1 MSKARW
7 LLSVGAIAFAAP
19 AFAQPTEDTVPTQE
33 SPTEEGAVE
42 QDEQVP
48 EEQEGLIVVTAQGR
62 AQRLQDVPLAV
73 SAVGQEQLQNSGAND
88 IRALNQ
94 LAPSLLVSSTGT
106 EANGSARIRGIG
118 TVGDNPGLESS
129 VAVFVDGVYRS
140 RSGIGLNEIGE
151 VDRIEVLRGPQGTL
165 FGRNASAGI
174 IHVITRKPDFTFG
187 GMGELSYGN
196 YNQIRAQ
203 GAITGPISDTIA
215 FRLDAVYNR
224 RDGFLEVINAAG
236 GTEEDVND
244 RNRAFAR
251 AQLLFEPNDAL
262 SIRLIGDYTWR
273 EESCCGAVYI
283 STLETFDPTPGVPG
297 DFAVRQPGAGGSPNG
312 NRIVDVLASLG
323 GIFPG
328 GGDPFSR
335 QIAITPGTTYR
346 GETTDGGLSLQV
358 DYDFGSVNLTSI
370 SAYRDYKSEG
380 PSDTDYSN
388 VDILRRDNDGNA
400 FRQFKTLSQ
409 EVRLTGNAFD
419 GVLDW
424 LVGGYF
430 AKEELT
436 LRDNLRFGSQYGAF
450 AACRLVA
457 TANPNA
463 ALRNPAN
470 PGCLSTA
477 FVAPG
482 VTARQAFG
490 ANFGAAAPIILGG
503 LDRLSTVNNVGDNTA
518 EYFQES
524 TNFAAFTHNIFSI
537 TDQVSLTLGARYT
550 TETKEFSA
558 DFNNTNT
565 VCPVQQAAFSPFL
578 PGGAAALPAALQ
590 PFAAGIVNLTCQG
603 NSSSA
608 LNAISLNDERDEE
621 EFTGT
626 VVLSAQPST
635 SSLVYAS
642 YSHGY
647 KAGGFNLD
655 RSALGNPIF
664 APNDPRQAA
673 TGGFGTQNLQ
683 FDAEIV
689 DAFEAG
695 FKLTRPGF
703 LFNTA
708 IFHQRFS
715 SFQLNTFNGS
725 VFLVQNVN
733 GCGTE
738 LGVTDS
744 DIGPAA
750 NGTGRCN
757 SEDVEAGVTSTG
769 IELEAQFSPV
779 RDLNFTAGVTYSK
792 TEYADDLV
800 GRDTGVPLDQ
810 ALFLL
815 PGKQLSNAPSFVG
828 TFSVS
833 FTPEIGNSGIRGL
846 FYLDGRMSDDYNT
859 GSDLFPEKEQDGF
872 LLVNGRVGIRG
883 PEQRWALE
891 IWAQNLFDEDYQQ
904 VAFNSP
910 FQGSNS
916 VAQVTAGNGGGAPNF
931 ATANQLFSSF
941 LAEPR
946 TYGITGR
953 VRF

>member
-1 MSKARW
+1 
-7 LLSVGAIAFAAP
+7 V
-19 AFAQPTEDTVPTQE
+19 
-33 SPTEEGAVE
+33 
-42 QDEQVP
+42 
-48 EEQEGLIVVTAQGR
+48 
-62 AQRLQDVPLAV
+62 
-73 SAVGQEQLQNSGAND
+73 
-88 IRALNQ
+88 
-94 LAPSLLVSSTGT
+94 
-106 EANGSARIRGIG
+106 
-118 TVGDNPGLESS
+118 
-129 VAVFVDGVYRS
+129 
-140 RSGIGLNEIGE
+140 
-151 VDRIEVLRGPQGTL
+151 
-165 FGRNASAGI
+165 
-174 IHVITRKPDFTFG
+174 
-187 GMGELSYGN
+187 
-196 YNQIRAQ
+196 RAQ

-262 SIRLIGDYTWR
+262 SVRLIGDYTWR

-297 DFAVRQPGAGGSPNG
+297 DFAVRQPGAGGSPSG
-312 NRIVDVLASLG
+312 NRIVDVLTSLG

-328 GGDPFSR
+328 GGDPFNR

-346 GETTDGGLSLQV
+346 GETTDGGLSLQI
-358 DYDFGSVNLTSI
+358 DYDFGNVNLTSI

-388 VDILRRDNDGNA
+388 VDILRRDDDGNA

-409 EVRLTGNAFD
+409 ELRLSGQAFA
-419 GVLDW
+419 GALDW
-424 LVGGYF
+424 LVGAYF
-430 AKEELT
+430 AKEDLT
-436 LRDNLRFGSQYGAF
+436 LRDNLRFGSQYGPF

-490 ANFGAAAPIILGG
+490 ANFGGLAPLVLGG
-503 LDRLSTVNNVGDNTA
+503 LDRLSTVRNVGDNFA
-518 EYFQES
+518 DYSQES
-524 TNFAAFTHNIFSI
+524 TNYAVFTHNIFEI
-537 TDQVSLTLGARYT
+537 TERVALTIGARYT
-550 TETKEFSA
+550 SETKEFEAS
-558 DFNNTNT
+558 FNNTNT
-565 VCPVQQAAFSPFL
+565 ACPVQQAAFSPFL
-578 PGGAAALPAALQ
+578 PGGTNSGVVPPTAT
-590 PFAAGIVNLTCQG
+590 PFLAGIVNLTCQG

-608 LNAISLNDERDEE
+608 LNGINLSDERDED

-626 VVLSAQPST
+626 VVLSVEPT
-635 SSLVYAS
+635 TRSLIYAS
-642 YSHGY
+642 FSHGY

-683 FDAEIV
+683 FDAEVV

-695 FKLTRPGF
+695 LKLTFPGM

-733 GCGTE
+733 GCGTD
-738 LGVTDS
+738 LGVTDN
-744 DIGPAA
+744 DLGPAA
-750 NGTGRCN
+750 NGTGACSAN
-757 SEDVEAGVTSTG
+757 DVEAGVTSTG
-769 IELEAQFSPV
+769 IELEAQFTPF
-779 RDLNFTAGVTYSK
+779 RNLNFTAGVTYAV

-800 GRDTGVPLDQ
+800 GRDTGAPLDQ

-815 PGKQLSNAPSFVG
+815 PGQQLSNAPEFVG

-833 FTPEIGNSGIRGL
+833 YTPEIGNSGIRGL
-846 FYLDGRMSDDYNT
+846 FYLDGRLTDDYNT
-859 GSDLFPEKEQDGF
+859 GSDLFPEKEQDGYVI
-872 LLVNGRVGIRG
+872 VNGRVGIRG

-891 IWAQNLFDEDYQQ
+891 LWAQNLFNEDYQQ

-910 FQGSNS
+910 FQGANS
-916 VAQVTAGNGGGAPNF
+916 VAQVQAGSGGGAPGF

-953 VRF
+953 IRF